1 MTGLLL
7 ENCSVVDVRAGSSLA
22 DAAVLIAGDRIAAA
36 GPRSE
41 VEAPADIRRLDL
53 GGAYVTPGLINCH
66 VHFGLVLPGE
76 EGDRLRG
83 ETDAELALRM
93 AENAAGT
100 LRAGV
105 TTVRLLAERP
115 YVDIA
120 LRQSIARKQTLGPR
134 VLTAGPML
142 ISTGGHGW
150 ELGSCVEAD
159 GADGFRA
166 ATRAQIK
173 HGVDWVKIGISGGI
187 AGANEAIADA
197 QMTAEEMLAVT
208 ETAHARGRRVA
219 AHSGPAAVTAT
230 AVECGVD
237 TIEHG
242 YFLTDEVAGLMARS
256 GAWLVPTINVSR
268 AVEFFRKIGAPPWMV
283 ERALAAGELHW
294 AGLRSAIAGG
304 VRIAMGTDMMPH
316 EPFDGTSVTVRELE
330 FYVDA
335 GMTPA
340 AALRAATCEAAEML
354 GLDEVGEIRAGAV
367 ADVIAVAGDP
377 SGDISALRDL
387 RQVISQGRL
396 VR

>member
-1 MTGLLL
+1 VTVRLL
-7 ENCSVVDVRAGSSLA
+7 ENCNVVQVRAGTSLP
-22 DAAVLIAGDRIAAA
+22 DAAVLIEDERIVAA

-41 VEAPADIRRLDL
+41 IEAPASAERVDL
-53 GGAYVTPGLINCH
+53 GGAHLAPGLINCH

-83 ETDAELALRM
+83 ETDAALVLRM

-105 TTVRLLAERP
+105 TTVRLVAERP

-120 LRQSIARKQTLGPR
+120 LRESIARGQTLGPR
-134 VLTAGPML
+134 VLTAGPLL
-142 ISTGGHGW
+142 IATGGHGW

-166 ATRAQIK
+166 ATRTQIK
-173 HGVDWVKIGISGGI
+173 HGVDWVKISVSGGI
-187 AGANEAIADA
+187 AGQHEAIADA
-197 QMTAEEMLAVT
+197 QMTAEEITAVT

-219 AHSGPAAVTAT
+219 AHAGPAAVVRT

-242 YFLTDEVAGLMARS
+242 YFLTDEVAELMARR

-268 AVEFFRKIGAPPWMV
+268 AVEFYRKIGAPPWMV
-283 ERALAAGELHW
+283 ERALAAGEIHW
-294 AGLRSAIAGG
+294 AGLRAAISSG
-304 VRIAMGTDMMPH
+304 VRIALGTDMMPH

-335 GMTPA
+335 GLTPA
-340 AALRAATCEAAEML
+340 AALRSATCDAAERL
-354 GLDEVGEIRAGAV
+354 ELPDAGEIAPGAV
-367 ADVIAVAGDP
+367 ADLIVVGGDP
-377 SGDISALRDL
+377 TSDISALRDL
-387 RQVISQGRL
+387 RQVFSRGRP
-396 VR
+396 V

>member
-7 ENCSVVDVRAGSSLA
+7 ENCSLVDVRAGSSLA
-22 DAAVLIAGDRIAAA
+22 DAAVLLDGDRIAAA
-36 GPRSE
+36 GPRAE
-41 VEAPADIRRLDL
+41 VEAPADVERLDL
-53 GGAYVTPGLINCH
+53 GGAYVAPGLINCH
-66 VHFGLVLPGE
+66 VHFGLLLPGE

-83 ETDAELALRM
+83 ETDAELVLRM
-93 AENAAGT
+93 AADAAAT

-105 TTVRLLAERP
+105 TTVRLLGERP

-120 LRQSIARKQTLGPR
+120 LRESIARKQTLGPR
-134 VLTAGPML
+134 VVTSGPVLT
-142 ISTGGHGW
+142 STGGHGS
-150 ELGSCVEAD
+150 ELDSCIEAD

-166 ATRAQIK
+166 ATRTQIK

-187 AGANEAIADA
+187 AGPNEAIADA

-208 ETAHARGRRVA
+208 ETAHARGKRVA
-219 AHSGPAAVTAT
+219 AHAGPAAVIAT

-242 YFLTDEVAGLMARS
+242 YFLTDEVAALMARS
-256 GAWLVPTINVSR
+256 GVWLVPTINVTR
-268 AVEFFRKIGAPPWMV
+268 AADFFRKIGAPPWMV

-294 AGLRSAIAGG
+294 AGLRSAIANR

-340 AALRAATCEAAEML
+340 AALRTATCEAAEML
-354 GLDEVGEIRAGAV
+354 GLDEVGEVRAGAV
-367 ADVIAVAGDP
+367 ADLIVVARDP
-377 SGDISALRDL
+377 TGDISALRDV
-387 RQVISQGRL
+387 RQVISQGRVL
-396 VR
+396 

>member
-1 MTGLLL
+1 
-7 ENCSVVDVRAGSSLA
+7 
-22 DAAVLIAGDRIAAA
+22 
-36 GPRSE
+36 
-41 VEAPADIRRLDL
+41 
-53 GGAYVTPGLINCH
+53 
-66 VHFGLVLPGE
+66 
-76 EGDRLRG
+76 
-83 ETDAELALRM
+83 
-93 AENAAGT
+93 
-100 LRAGV
+100 
-105 TTVRLLAERP
+105 
-115 YVDIA
+115 
-120 LRQSIARKQTLGPR
+120 
-134 VLTAGPML
+134 
-142 ISTGGHGW
+142 
-150 ELGSCVEAD
+150 
-159 GADGFRA
+159 
-166 ATRAQIK
+166 
-173 HGVDWVKIGISGGI
+173 
-187 AGANEAIADA
+187 
-197 QMTAEEMLAVT
+197 
-208 ETAHARGRRVA
+208 
-219 AHSGPAAVTAT
+219 
-230 AVECGVD
+230 
-237 TIEHG
+237 
-242 YFLTDEVAGLMARS
+242 MARS

>member
-7 ENCSVVDVRAGSSLA
+7 ENCNVVDVRAGSSLA
-22 DAAVLIAGDRIAAA
+22 DAAVLLDGERIAAA

-41 VEAPADIRRLDL
+41 VEAPADIQRLDL
-53 GGAYVTPGLINCH
+53 GGAYVAPGLINCH

-134 VLTAGPML
+134 VLTAGPIL
-142 ISTGGHGW
+142 TSTGGHGW
-150 ELGSCVEAD
+150 ELGWSVEAD

-219 AHSGPAAVTAT
+219 AHAGPAAVIAT
-230 AVECGVD
+230 AVECNVD

-242 YFLTDEVAGLMARS
+242 YFLTDEVAALMARS

-294 AGLRSAIAGG
+294 AGLRSAIANG

-316 EPFDGTSVTVRELE
+316 EPFGGTSVTVRELE
-330 FYVDA
+330 FYVEA

-340 AALRAATCEAAEML
+340 SALRAATCEAAEML
-354 GLDEVGEIRAGAV
+354 GLDEVGEIKAGAA
-367 ADVIAVAGDP
+367 ADLIAVAGDP
-377 SGDISALRDL
+377 TDDISSLRDL
-387 RQVISQGRL
+387 RQVISQGR
-396 VR
+396 VVQ